1 MALPITDNELAE
13 LCTQPIRET
22 SYSST
27 YRVYIKQI
35 ARTVDVSVIQMPFPK
50 ERLNSLIS
58 SGKLENT
65 ESEVRKFHQT
75 FGDALVS
82 AINTSLT
89 ASRDP
94 DLSNYTLIYR
104 DIRKVLSK
112 ENAGTGAFYLI
123 SDPCDPALIKNPFK
137 RGKGHFSD
145 LIMLCIRLAQMV
157 KAFSLHGI
165 FLGTF
170 DLNEIFA
177 FQDEAG
183 KLHLKIGLP
192 LYSSGIDER
201 GRAVPLLVPGTLS
214 DTVRTTADMC
224 AESDLEAILRLLL
237 NGLVGAPHDAKVE
250 PGEALNALSD
260 ELKAHLTPLVQ
271 SRDSLQTGPFMKAL
285 YAISKDIKK
294 GKIPDAEVD
303 LNGAKAPADRS
314 DNVQTAKEQETKPL
328 PDPVASP
335 KDEPAQKVL
344 SGWVKCAG
352 WKDDAYEYAVLRKA
366 IHKEDN

>member
-89 ASRDP
+89 VSRDP
-94 DLSNYTLIYR
+94 DLSNYTLIFR

-123 SDPCDPALIKNPFK
+123 SDPCDPVLIKNPFK
-137 RGKGHFSD
+137 RGKGRFSD

-177 FQDEAG
+177 FRDEAG

-192 LYSSGIDER
+192 LYSSGIDGR

-237 NGLVGAPHDAKVE
+237 NGLVGAPHDAKAE
-250 PGEALNALSD
+250 PDEALSALSG

-271 SRDSLQTGPFMKAL
+271 NMESLQTGPFMKAL
-285 YAISKDIKK
+285 YAISKDSKN

-303 LNGAKAPADRS
+303 LNGAKAPAGKPD
-314 DNVQTAKEQETKPL
+314 DVQAPNEPETKPAT
-328 PDPVASP
+328 DPVSSVKEKAP
-335 KDEPAQKVL
+335 EAAP
-344 SGWVKCAG
+344 SGWIKCAG